1 MATHCRAGVY
11 LPLDADGYLVN
22 DCPLDLQPIW
32 RPVVEEITVSYQRY
46 LGERLHSAYVR
57 GSVARGTARMHFS
70 DVDTFAIIRGP
81 GLRVDRE
88 WQRATSS
95 QILARYSYAQDIE
108 LGLITTRELDLSRGR
123 KMLFLLKT
131 QSRCIAGLDLSP
143 MIPRFKP
150 ILNIA
155 IQLPVLG
162 KSIQRA
168 SAELQCANDAATV
181 QWVCRWITKILVRG
195 GFELVMEQE
204 KAYTRDLTA
213 CVESFSRHYPMRAQ
227 SMNRALELALYPTS
241 STAEVLTLLVD
252 LGTWLIRESAALQ
265 QTETGQV

>member
-1 MATHCRAGVY
+1 
-11 LPLDADGYLVN
+11 
-22 DCPLDLQPIW
+22 
-32 RPVVEEITVSYQRY
+32 
-46 LGERLHSAYVR
+46 
-57 GSVARGTARMHFS
+57 MHFS

-88 WQRATSS
+88 WQRATSF

-108 LGLITTRELDLSRGR
+108 LGLITARELNLSSGR

-131 QSRCIAGLDLSP
+131 QSRCIAGPDLSP
-143 MIPRFKP
+143 LIPRFKP
-150 ILNIA
+150 TLNIA

-168 SAELQCANDAATV
+168 SAELQRTNDAATV

-213 CVESFSRHYPMRAQ
+213 CAESFSRHYPMRAQ

-241 STAEVLTLLVD
+241 STAEVLRLLVD

-265 QTETGQV
+265 QAETRQNLDTHGAQKVLREVSRCPVIHECQA